1 MTLTSADGCTTWN
14 HFGPNIRHLT
24 QGEVL
29 QIYTRSITI
38 IIRILQ
44 ALTSSIS
51 LVTPRLPGV
60 KLIVMFARLSTFVRM
75 AYLARLS
82 TQWNK
87 LDKQETLYKLQLGTG
102 TSWPGQ
108 AGNCLSEGCCVITA
122 RNKPSP
128 LQHKGTVGT
137 EALSCTLHICTG

>member
-1 MTLTSADGCTTWN
+1 MTLAWADGYTTWN
-14 HFGPNIRHLT
+14 HFAPNIRHLT

-60 KLIVMFARLSTFVRM
+60 KLIAMFARLSTFVRM

-87 LDKQETLYKLQLGTG
+87 LDKQEILYKLQLGTG

-108 AGNCLSEGCCVITA
+108 ARNCLPEGCCVITG

-128 LQHKGTVGT
+128 SQHKGTVGT